1 MTFLNENQIDTFN
14 KQGYLVV
21 ENVFNPE
28 TVLDPLIKEYKM
40 VLDSLANDL
49 YDKGLIRS
57 KYKDDNFSERLI
69 KISEESGK
77 IHAQY
82 FDFSLPQNG
91 IKIDTPRWHG
101 PAVFDVLSNPD
112 ILDTVEKIIGPEI
125 YSNPIQHVR
134 LKPPE
139 KRTPVHA
146 GTKTVQS
153 GATPWHQDNGVA
165 NQDADDTNMLTVWI
179 PIWDA
184 TVTDGCLHVV
194 PESHIEGLKTHCPQ
208 SILKDARGGFGL
220 HIPDK
225 LFRVNDAIPIPMKRG
240 SILLL
245 NKMTC
250 HGSLPNKSNRIRWS
264 LDLRYNPIGEP
275 TGRDAFP
282 GFVARSKK
290 NPSSELHD
298 PVAWAKSWIKARHNL
313 SIGEEQSYNRWDS
326 NDPSCA

>member
-1 MTFLNENQIDTFN
+1 
-14 KQGYLVV
+14 
-21 ENVFNPE
+21 
-28 TVLDPLIKEYKM
+28 
-40 VLDSLANDL
+40 
-49 YDKGLIRS
+49 
-57 KYKDDNFSERLI
+57 
-69 KISEESGK
+69 
-77 IHAQY
+77 
-82 FDFSLPQNG
+82 
-91 IKIDTPRWHG
+91 
-101 PAVFDVLSNPD
+101 
-112 ILDTVEKIIGPEI
+112 
-125 YSNPIQHVR
+125 
-134 LKPPE
+134 
-139 KRTPVHA
+139 
-146 GTKTVQS
+146 
-153 GATPWHQDNGVA
+153 
-165 NQDADDTNMLTVWI
+165 MLTVWI

-184 TVTDGCLHVV
+184 TERDGCLHVV

>member
-1 MTFLNENQIDTFN
+1 MYKRQVLSSPSILD
-14 KQGYLVV
+14 VV
-21 ENVFNPE
+21 E
-28 TVLDPLIKEYKM
+28 D
-40 VLDSLANDL
+40 
-49 YDKGLIRS
+49 
-57 KYKDDNFSERLI
+57 
-69 KISEESGK
+69 
-77 IHAQY
+77 
-82 FDFSLPQNG
+82 
-91 IKIDTPRWHG
+91 
-101 PAVFDVLSNPD
+101 
-112 ILDTVEKIIGPEI
+112 IIGPEI

-139 KRTPVHA
+139 NRTPVHA
-146 GTKTVQS
+146 GTKTVQL

-165 NQDADDTNMLTVWI
+165 NADADETNMLTVWI

-184 TVTDGCLHVV
+184 TERDGCLHVV

-275 TGRDAFP
+275 TGRDTFP

-298 PVAWAKSWIKARHNL
+298 PVAWAESWIKARQNL

-326 NDPSCA
+326 SDPSCA